1 MEAIKE
7 HRPARTP
14 RKNHDGKARI
24 LLLSLP
30 TLSLCP
36 TRHNSTMNADAEV
49 SQIVHTGLAW
59 NNRFH
64 QLGRD
69 FYTPLAP
76 QPLGAPYWVGRSE
89 AVADLLGLD
98 RSQLDTDALLQALS
112 GNLPISGTQPL
123 ASVYSGHQFGNWA
136 GQLGDGRA
144 ILLGE
149 TNGLEVQLKGSGLTP
164 YSRMG
169 DGRAVLRSS
178 IREFL
183 CSEAMHGLGIPTTRA
198 LCVTGS
204 DDEVWRETPET
215 SAVVTRTAPSFIR
228 FGHFEHF
235 AARNQLAPLK
245 TLADYCVER
254 YYPACRTSAALGSN
268 PYANLLQAVTERT
281 AIMVAHWQSVGFC
294 HGVMNTDN
302 MSILGL
308 TMDYGPFQFL
318 DAYDPGH
325 ICNHTDRVGRYAFDQ
340 QPKIAHWNLY
350 ALAQA
355 LLPLIADQ
363 PLALQALATFEA
375 TFKDKLYHLMC
386 AKLGLVDVA
395 GAPPGF
401 KAATASDETNPEKMP
416 AGDSEKQKELV
427 QTLLA
432 DLLKLMAQDRVD
444 YTIFWRRLS
453 NAVACND
460 FDPVRD
466 LFLQRPAFD
475 SWMLL
480 YSELLTHI
488 DKGLSSNLMYKSNPK
503 YVLRNYL
510 GEEAIQAA
518 KRKDFMVLGNLLNVL
533 ETPCDEHPGFEVWA
547 GFAPDWAAD
556 ITISCS
562 S

>member
-1 MEAIKE
+1 M
-7 HRPARTP
+7 
-14 RKNHDGKARI
+14 G
-24 LLLSLP
+24 LS
-30 TLSLCP
+30 S
-36 TRHNSTMNADAEV
+36 TRHNSNMNAASTP
-49 SQIVHTGLAW
+49 SQIVHTGLIW
-59 NNRFH
+59 QNHFH

-76 QPLGAPYWVGRSE
+76 QPLQAPYWVGVSSS
-89 AVADLLGLD
+89 VADLLGLA
-98 RSQLDTDALLQALS
+98 SHQLQSDALLQALS
-112 GNLPISGTQPL
+112 GNQPISGTQPL

-204 DDEVWRETPET
+204 DDAVWRETPET
-215 SAVVTRTAPSFIR
+215 SAVVTRTAPCFIR

-235 AARNQLAPLK
+235 AARNQLTQLK

-254 YYPACRTSAALGSN
+254 YYPACRTTDTLAGN
-268 PYANLLQAVTERT
+268 VYANLLQCVTERT

-325 ICNHTDRVGRYAFDQ
+325 ICNHTDSGGRYAFER
-340 QPKIAHWNLY
+340 QPAIAHWNLY

-355 LLPLIADQ
+355 LMPLIEDQ
-363 PLALQALATFEA
+363 TLALQALASFKTTFDE
-375 TFKDKLYHLMC
+375 KYHQLMC
-386 AKLGLVDVA
+386 AKLGLTDAIGANEPPNGAVAASGQGPGPLASVD
-395 GAPPGF
+395 
-401 KAATASDETNPEKMP
+401 PESLRKT
-416 AGDSEKQKELV
+416 D
-427 QTLLA
+427 QTLIA
-432 DLLKLMAQDRVD
+432 DLLNLMAQDRVD
-444 YTIFWRRLS
+444 FTIF
-453 NAVACND
+453 
-460 FDPVRD
+460 
-466 LFLQRPAFD
+466 
-475 SWMLL
+475 
-480 YSELLTHI
+480 
-488 DKGLSSNLMYKSNPK
+488 
-503 YVLRNYL
+503 
-510 GEEAIQAA
+510 
-518 KRKDFMVLGNLLNVL
+518 
-533 ETPCDEHPGFEVWA
+533 
-547 GFAPDWAAD
+547 
-556 ITISCS
+556 
-562 S
+562 